1 MRIKYSL
8 MVTQFLAVQMIVFE
22 IFIEGLETL
31 ELVWLEFRES
41 ITHFIILTCSNCS
54 IMSASKRLL
63 PIGSSLN
70 NCYML

>member
-8 MVTQFLAVQMIVFE
+8 MVTQLLADQMIVFE

-31 ELVWLEFRES
+31 KLVCLEFRES
-41 ITHFIILTCSNCS
+41 ITHFIICSNCS
-54 IMSASKRLL
+54 IMSASKGLL

-70 NCYML
+70 NCYI